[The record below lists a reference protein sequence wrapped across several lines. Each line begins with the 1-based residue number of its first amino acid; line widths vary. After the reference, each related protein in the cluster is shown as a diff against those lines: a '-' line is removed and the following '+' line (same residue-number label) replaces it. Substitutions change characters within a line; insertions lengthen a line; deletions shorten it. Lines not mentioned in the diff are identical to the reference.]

1 MISTLCQCG
10 KNAGHTG
17 RCRGIVPLNKG
28 KKLVFIQKKSGSCE
42 CGKPAGHF
50 GRCTGAGLGQ
60 KRPPKS
66 AETLARM
73 SAAQQGK
80 KHSAETCA
88 KMSASR
94 LGKKKGAPSAEAR
107 KNISLALSG
116 LPSSRQDPD
125 FDECK
130 ALPLGARLAIRQQRE
145 GFRNPIRLDKL
156 APDGKTW
163 IVDVIADLL
172 ISPFPN
178 PFESV
183 CQREEWDQERRFE
196 QWQRHRSRLV

>member
-50 GRCTGAGLGQ
+50 GACIGQ
-60 KRPPKS
+60 GVGGKRAPIS
-66 AETLARM
+66 AETLSRM
-73 SAAQQGK
+73 SKAQQGK
-80 KHSAETCA
+80 KASAETRA

-94 LGKKKGAPSAEAR
+94 LGKKKGAPSEEAR
-107 KNISLALSG
+107 KNIGLGLSG
-116 LPSSRQDPD
+116 LPSSREDPD

-130 ALPLGARLAIRQQRE
+130 ALPLGSRLAIRQQRE

-156 APDGKTW
+156 CRDGKTW
-163 IVDVIADLL
+163 ITDVIADLL
-172 ISPFPN
+172 VCPFPN
-178 PFESV
+178 PFEAV